1 MLRIRDVY
9 PGSRI
14 LIFTNPGSRIQASKR
29 HRIRI
34 RKTDQ
39 FLNYKSLNQIRI
51 LSLLLGVELTEYESI
66 MKKCLWQLLSN
77 PFVWTIVCKEKYWGG
92 AGAGGLD
99 TSLQQTCRS
108 ASAHAAHVGFHR
120 HQNGCVQLAL
130 WSEPGSL
137 WRRRQAHK
145 RRDSTTSEIVRDL
158 ALIVNRYTI
167 PPPSSLIFLLTSET
181 VVFFWKIVFVI
192 DSTPYFS
199 NIL

>member
-1 MLRIRDVY
+1 MADRMLFAVWRIRDVFSW
-9 PGSRI
+9 SRI

-92 AGAGGLD
+92 D

-167 PPPSSLIFLLTSET
+167 PPPL
-181 VVFFWKIVFVI
+181 
-192 DSTPYFS
+192 P
-199 NIL
+199 

>member
-1 MLRIRDVY
+1 VLRIRDVY

-77 PFVWTIVCKEKYWGG
+77 PFVWTIVCKEKYRIGGGGGGG
-92 AGAGGLD
+92 AGYLIAANL
-99 TSLQQTCRS
+99 SFCQRPCCPRRVPS
-108 ASAHAAHVGFHR
+108 SSKRMCAAST
-120 HQNGCVQLAL
+120 L
-130 WSEPGSL
+130 
-137 WRRRQAHK
+137 K
-145 RRDSTTSEIVRDL
+145 RAR
-158 ALIVNRYTI
+158 LIVAEKTG
-167 PPPSSLIFLLTSET
+167 P
-181 VVFFWKIVFVI
+181 
-192 DSTPYFS
+192 
-199 NIL
+199 

>member
-1 MLRIRDVY
+1 VLRIRDVY

-66 MKKCLWQLLSN
+66 MKKCG
-77 PFVWTIVCKEKYWGG
+77 GG

-167 PPPSSLIFLLTSET
+167 PPPL
-181 VVFFWKIVFVI
+181 
-192 DSTPYFS
+192 P
-199 NIL
+199 

>member
-1 MLRIRDVY
+1 VLRIRDVY

-92 AGAGGLD
+92 GRGAGYLIAANL
-99 TSLQQTCRS
+99 SFCQRPCCPRRVPS
-108 ASAHAAHVGFHR
+108 SSKRMCAAST
-120 HQNGCVQLAL
+120 L
-130 WSEPGSL
+130 
-137 WRRRQAHK
+137 K
-145 RRDSTTSEIVRDL
+145 RAR
-158 ALIVNRYTI
+158 LIVAEKTG
-167 PPPSSLIFLLTSET
+167 P
-181 VVFFWKIVFVI
+181 
-192 DSTPYFS
+192 
-199 NIL
+199 

>member
-9 PGSRI
+9 PGSRN

-92 AGAGGLD
+92 GRGWGGGAGYRIAANL
-99 TSLQQTCRS
+99 SFCQRPCCPRRVPS
-108 ASAHAAHVGFHR
+108 SSKRMCAAST
-120 HQNGCVQLAL
+120 L
-130 WSEPGSL
+130 
-137 WRRRQAHK
+137 K
-145 RRDSTTSEIVRDL
+145 RAR
-158 ALIVNRYTI
+158 LIVAEKTG
-167 PPPSSLIFLLTSET
+167 P
-181 VVFFWKIVFVI
+181 
-192 DSTPYFS
+192 
-199 NIL
+199 